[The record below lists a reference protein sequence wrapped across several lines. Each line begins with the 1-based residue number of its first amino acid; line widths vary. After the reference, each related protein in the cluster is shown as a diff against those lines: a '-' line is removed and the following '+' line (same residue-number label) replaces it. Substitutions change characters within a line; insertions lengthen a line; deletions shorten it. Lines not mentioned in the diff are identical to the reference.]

1 MTLSPVLTFNDGNT
15 IPQLGYGVWQVEDD
29 VAEKV
34 VVQAFEA
41 GFRHIDTAK
50 IYGNEAGVGRA
61 IERSGL
67 KPEDIFITTKL
78 WNADQGYES
87 TLKAFEESMDRLGLE
102 TLDMYLIHWMQ
113 PKQDKYVDTWKAL
126 IELQKQGRV
135 KTIGVSNFTK
145 EGLQRLIDETG
156 VVPAINQIEL
166 HPFFNQSELREFH
179 ASKGIL
185 TQAWSPLGQGGELL
199 ESAVIGQIAAKH
211 TPPRRRLSSP
221 GTWPSATS
229 SSRNP
234 SPNPA
239 SARTTPRW
247 MSAWTRPTCR
257 PSTAWTT
264 RRRAPAA
271 SAPTRQSPTS
281 PEPTR
286 RTPAKPA
293 ARTSSRAF
301 IRTGWGPLLPVT
313 RNTPAV
319 RAQAALAVLPHRH
332 RVDDGPAV
340 LVGRPAA
347 GEAFGVAQRRR
358 RSRCGCAR
366 SPCPGCVTSKYLVGF
381 HELSVL
387 PASDTSG
394 SSVRRVAKPQHPFPG
409 EVRGARRP
417 GSGPGLTAAPGRLPA
432 RAVSGRP

>member
-1 MTLSPVLTFNDGNT
+1 MTFSPVLTFNDGNT

-67 KPEDIFITTKL
+67 TPEDIFITTKL

-87 TLKAFEESMDRLGLE
+87 TLKAFEESMERLGLE

-166 HPFFNQSELREFH
+166 HPFFNQAELREFH

-211 TPPRRRLSSP
+211 N
-221 GTWPSATS
+221 A
-229 SSRNP
+229 
-234 SPNPA
+234 
-239 SARTTPRW
+239 
-247 MSAWTRPTCR
+247 
-257 PSTAWTT
+257 
-264 RRRAPAA
+264 
-271 SAPTRQSPTS
+271 
-281 PEPTR
+281 
-286 RTPAKPA
+286 TPAQVVIAWHLAVGNVVIPKSVTESRIRENYA
-293 ARTSSRAF
+293 ALDVSLDETDVQAINGLDNSAEGAGR
-301 IRTGWGPLLPVT
+301 IGPD
-313 RNTPAV
+313 PAV
-319 RAQAALAVLPHRH
+319 
-332 RVDDGPAV
+332 
-340 LVGRPAA
+340 
-347 GEAFGVAQRRR
+347 
-358 RSRCGCAR
+358 
-366 SPCPGCVTSKYLVGF
+366 
-381 HELSVL
+381 
-387 PASDTSG
+387 SDF
-394 SSVRRVAKPQHPFPG
+394 A
-409 EVRGARRP
+409 
-417 GSGPGLTAAPGRLPA
+417 
-432 RAVSGRP
+432 